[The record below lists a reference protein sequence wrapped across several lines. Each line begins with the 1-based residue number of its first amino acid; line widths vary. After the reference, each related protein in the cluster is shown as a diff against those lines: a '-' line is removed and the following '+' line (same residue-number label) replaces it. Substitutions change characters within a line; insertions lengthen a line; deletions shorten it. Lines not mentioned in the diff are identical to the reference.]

1 MWKKVKS
8 FCRGVAKFVCGVIM
22 PTTTALYTSIAYKA
36 ALVGMGVAVMPATAI
51 AAVVGV
57 VVLVSAMYIFYIML
71 PGYKLNK
78 ENG

>member
-1 MWKKVKS
+1 MFKRLKS
-8 FCRGVAKFVCGVIM
+8 FCRGVAKFVCGVVM

-36 ALVGMGVAVMPATAI
+36 ALIGVGVSVGTASVI
-51 AAVVGV
+51 AAAVGII
-57 VVLVSAMYIFYIML
+57 VLVSAMYIFYIML